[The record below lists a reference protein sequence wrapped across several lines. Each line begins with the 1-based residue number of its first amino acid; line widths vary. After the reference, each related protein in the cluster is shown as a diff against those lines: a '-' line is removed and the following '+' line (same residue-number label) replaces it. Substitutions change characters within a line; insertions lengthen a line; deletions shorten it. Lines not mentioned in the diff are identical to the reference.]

1 MKPNIYI
8 GKEFMAA
15 KNRLPLEIKRKVEAF
30 FPKFQE
36 NSKSKAI
43 DFEKIKTFKD
53 KSFRT
58 VRIDDNYR
66 AIVSFPNKGNYFFM
80 LWVDKHD
87 EAHAWAEN
95 KYFEWNDNVHSW
107 QLYKKEETLVPEVA
121 FEKKIKKDFPHP
133 YGINREDL
141 IQLGVP
147 DSELDSILEIVSL
160 DKLEARKEYLPESAY
175 EKIYSILNGIDKRE
189 LLAQVIEG
197 KSASEI
203 PEEQMKSANNLQH
216 FILLTDDEDLQKFLK
231 GELDKW
237 QFFLH
242 PEQTK
247 LVETE
252 FKGPVKVTGGAGTGK
267 TVAALHRFRNLVKNG
282 LRDGH
287 RLLFCT
293 YTNALAKNIKA
304 LVGELNLSYKGCY
317 DIMTI
322 HAIAHKLAS
331 DIPHISKL
339 TEKNYLSEDIQI
351 NANQIK
357 SRNLKIWEAI
367 LNNTMIT
374 PEFAEEEYQKVILF
388 QQIES
393 RDVYL
398 NTNREGRVTK
408 ISQETKNLFWEKH
421 LIYREEK
428 KKQYKLESDE
438 LFYELNKH
446 FRSNNPKPYA
456 HLILDELQDLSNIEL
471 RFLRYIVKPGIND
484 MFMVGDP
491 LQKVYDR
498 HINFSSLKISTVGRS
513 KRLLRNYR
521 TTEEIRRDA
530 VKIIRS
536 EQFSDFGDSSEKIA
550 GYFSIGKGPEPTY
563 IHFKT
568 KEEELKYIEIKLK
581 ELLESDMYNEED
593 ICISAQKKDTLQE
606 IHTYFLKKGY
616 KIKMIEKNNEINVP
630 EYLNTSTFHSLK
642 GLEFKVI
649 FLVGLN
655 TQSFLRPKKYN
666 SELERKEAEK
676 RDKALLYVAMTR
688 AKMLL
693 YISGNGNQSPLL
705 NHLYLNNQKA

>member
-1 MKPNIYI
+1 MKPFIYV

-15 KNRLPLEIKRKVEAF
+15 KERLPIEIKRKVDSF

-36 NSKSKAI
+36 NSRSKAL

-80 LWVDKHD
+80 LWVDKHN

-95 KYFEWNDNVHSW
+95 KYFEWNQNVHSW
-107 QLYKKEETLVPEVA
+107 QLYKKEVAIVPAVEI
-121 FEKKIKKDFPHP
+121 KLKIRKDFPHP
-133 YGINREDL
+133 YGIIKEDL

-147 DSELDSILEIVSL
+147 DSELDAILEIISI
-160 DKLEARKEYLPESAY
+160 DKLEERREFLPESAY
-175 EKIYSILNGIDKRE
+175 EKILSIFNGVDKRE
-189 LLAQVIEG
+189 LLEQVKEG
-197 KSASEI
+197 KSDSEN
-203 PEEQMKSANNLQH
+203 PEEQMLSANNLQY
-216 FILLTDDEDLQKFLK
+216 FIPLTDDEDLQKFIR
-231 GELDKW
+231 GELYHW

-247 LVETE
+247 LVKTK
-252 FKGPVKVTGGAGTGK
+252 FKGPVKITGGAGTGK
-267 TVAALHRFRNLVKNG
+267 TVAALHRFKHLVENG
-282 LRDGH
+282 LPNGN

-293 YTNALAKNIKA
+293 YTNALAKNINA
-304 LVGELNLSYKGCY
+304 MVSELKISHRGCF

-331 DIPHISKL
+331 DIPPISKL
-339 TEKNYLSEDIQI
+339 IEKNYSSEDITLS
-351 NANQIK
+351 ANQLK
-357 SRNLKIWEAI
+357 TRNLKIWEAI
-367 LNNTMIT
+367 LDNTILT
-374 PEFAEEEYQKVILF
+374 PEFAEEEYRKVILF
-388 QQIES
+388 HQVES
-393 RDVYL
+393 KDVYL
-398 NTNREGRVTK
+398 NTNREGREIK
-408 ISQETKNLFWEKH
+408 ISLATKNLFWDKH
-421 LIYREEK
+421 LLYLADK
-428 KKQYKLESDE
+428 KKKYKLESDE
-438 LFYELNKH
+438 LFYALTKH
-446 FRSNNPKPYA
+446 YRSENTKPYA
-456 HLILDELQDLSNIEL
+456 HVILDELQDLSNIEL

-521 TTEEIRRDA
+521 TTEEIRKDA
-530 VKIIRS
+530 VKIILS
-536 EQFSDFGDSSEKIA
+536 EEFSDFGDSNEKIT

-563 IHFKT
+563 IHFNS
-568 KEEELKYIEIKLK
+568 KEEEIHYVEMKLK
-581 ELLESDMYNEED
+581 ELLESGLYNPED
-593 ICISAQKKDTLQE
+593 ICFAAQKKDTIQE
-606 IHTYFLKKGY
+606 FHTHFHKQGLK
-616 KIKMIEKNNEINVP
+616 INMIEKNHEISVP

-655 TQSFLRPKKYN
+655 AQSFLRPRKYN
-666 SELERKEAEK
+666 SDIERKEAEK

-693 YISGNGNQSPLL
+693 YISGNGTRSTIL
-705 NHLYLNNQKA
+705 QKIYPYQK